1 MKRRSN
7 MAHSSRRMA
16 MCAVL
21 CALAVVILGLGTLI
35 EIFDLTAAALASL
48 ILLPVLLSYGSGYAW
63 LSYTVTAVLGVILM
77 PQSFAA
83 WTFAGLIGY
92 YPIIKQKLD
101 RLPRLLG
108 WTVKILLLAVV
119 LCLYVVLVY
128 FLILGGQGGVFDSFM
143 AAFGD
148 ADGKPVMAWLVV
160 GLSVF
165 TFIVFDLLIDR
176 LLILYRLKWQKQI
189 QKWMK
194 P

>member
-1 MKRRSN
+1 
-7 MAHSSRRMA
+7 

-21 CALAVVILGLGTLI
+21 CAVAVVILGLGTLI
-35 EIFDLTAAALASL
+35 EIFDLTAAALSSL
-48 ILLPVLLSYGSGYAW
+48 ILLPILLCYGSGYAW
-63 LSYTVTAVLGVILM
+63 LSYAVTAVLGVILM

-92 YPIIKQKLD
+92 YPIIKQRLD
-101 RLPRLLG
+101 RLPRLPG
-108 WTVKILLLAVV
+108 WVIKILLLVAV

-128 FLILGGQGGVFDSFM
+128 VLILGGQGGILDSFM

-148 ADGKPVMAWLVV
+148 ADGKPIMAWLVV

-176 LLILYRLKWQKQI
+176 LLILYRLKWQKRI
-189 QKWMK
+189 EKWMK